1 MARAACAVYGLLL
14 LYSGLAPWS
23 GWRDLGIDAFAY
35 LSAPVPHYITH
46 FDLGV
51 NVIAYV
57 PFGALLALA
66 FYPQIRGFLA
76 IALAALAGL
85 LLSGAIEAAQT
96 FLPSRI
102 PSNLDL
108 LTNALGSVA
117 GAVIA
122 APYAATLIDRGR
134 LVEWRHRWF
143 ERQTTAALIALAL
156 WPAAQIF
163 PEPMLFGN
171 GDMRSSLGPLVNAL
185 GGQWWQFDAEQFGP
199 AEFVLGEAFVVASSL
214 LAVGLALCS
223 VLRRNSPRYR
233 VLIAL
238 VLASLAA
245 KSVGNAVQFGPE
257 RALAWL
263 TPGAFGG
270 IALAVLSLAVAPGL
284 GRAGGTAAGG
294 QHDSGEPVLP
304 GSAAGVA
311 ARSAAELQRVGRLAV
326 YALAARPRRR
336 TGDAACGE
344 RLSPRGA
351 APYNQCFVAVAHEP
365 LQAPRLFLPE

>member
-23 GWRDLGIDAFAY
+23 GWRDLGIDALAY
-35 LSAPVPHYITH
+35 LSAPLPRYITH
-46 FDLGV
+46 FDLSV
-51 NVIAYV
+51 NVIAYL
-57 PFGALLALA
+57 PFGALLVLA
-66 FYPQIRGFLA
+66 FYPQIRGLLA

-122 APYAATLIDRGR
+122 APFAATLIDRSR

-143 ERQTTAALIALAL
+143 ERHTTAALIALAL

-199 AEFVLGEAFVVASSL
+199 AEFVLAEAFVVASSL
-214 LAVGLALCS
+214 LAAGLALCS
-223 VLRRNSPRYR
+223 VLQRKAPRYR
-233 VLIAL
+233 ILIAL
-238 VLASLAA
+238 VLASLAV
-245 KSVGNAVQFGPE
+245 KTIGNAVQFGPE

-270 IALAVLSLAVAPGL
+270 IALAVLSLAA
-284 GRAGGTAAGG
+284 ATGGTRAW
-294 QHDSGEPVLP
+294 QS
-304 GSAAGVA
+304 
-311 ARSAAELQRVGRLAV
+311 RLAWV
-326 YALAARPRRR
+326 ALAALLLAVNTIPENPYYLAQLQEWRQGRLLNFNELAGWLSTLWPLALAAGLAMRR
-336 TGDAACGE
+336 
-344 RLSPRGA
+344 
-351 APYNQCFVAVAHEP
+351 AV
-365 LQAPRLFLPE
+365 RD